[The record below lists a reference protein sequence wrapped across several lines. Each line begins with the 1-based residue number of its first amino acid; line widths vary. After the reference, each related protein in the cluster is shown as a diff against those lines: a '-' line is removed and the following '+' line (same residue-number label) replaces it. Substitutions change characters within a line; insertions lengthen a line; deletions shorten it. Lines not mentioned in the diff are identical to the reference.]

1 MFFFIYYKV
10 LQNDK
15 VNYKIC
21 KTKVKVK
28 SKIEIQKAKLKYKSE
43 IQK

>member
-1 MFFFIYYKV
+1 MFFIYYKG

-21 KTKVKVK
+21 NTKVK
-28 SKIEIQKAKLKYKSE
+28 SKIEIQKVKLKYKSK